1 MRAIFIPCA
10 PLIAM
15 LALLT
20 GGCDR
25 PAARSSEGVAG
36 DAPRASASGPA
47 ATSASPT
54 FSDYPV
60 PPKPEVNPE
69 FLARGKTVYE
79 LNCVACH
86 GEHGDAKA
94 DAAAFLVP
102 RPRDFVQANY
112 RLRSTPT
119 GSLPTDVDL
128 FRAVSLGLAGTA
140 MPPWRHM
147 LSPEDCWA
155 VVEYIKAFSP
165 RFAETDAAPVTVDLG
180 TAPART
186 EATVAQGKALYTSLA
201 CASCHGETGEGNGP
215 SIVGLVDD
223 AHMKIKPRDFTRPGN
238 FKSGYATKEIVR
250 TILTGFN
257 GTPMVGFYGSI
268 PVEDAWKV
276 AYYVETLVRPAP
288 PAPIARASQNFL
300 ARESLG
306 EPDVRI
312 KLIERAWKYEPDV
325 IRVRKGQIVEVTF
338 EPTDNGLGAGH
349 GFAVSGYDEVAF
361 INGAMVGAPK
371 TVKFRADRAGKFTFY
386 CATQCST
393 EKLHPLMTGTFIV
406 EANPAKSSALD

>member
-36 DAPRASASGPA
+36 GAPRASASGPA

-155 VVEYIKAFSP
+155 VVEYIKTFSP

-180 TAPART
+180 PRRRAPRP
-186 EATVAQGKALYTSLA
+186 QWRRGK
-201 CASCHGETGEGNGP
+201 P
-215 SIVGLVDD
+215 
-223 AHMKIKPRDFTRPGN
+223 FTRPWHAPV
-238 FKSGYATKEIVR
+238 ATAKPAR
-250 TILTGFN
+250 AT
-257 GTPMVGFYGSI
+257 
-268 PVEDAWKV
+268 
-276 AYYVETLVRPAP
+276 VRPSWDWWTM
-288 PAPIARASQNFL
+288 PI
-300 ARESLG
+300 
-306 EPDVRI
+306 
-312 KLIERAWKYEPDV
+312 
-325 IRVRKGQIVEVTF
+325 
-338 EPTDNGLGAGH
+338 
-349 GFAVSGYDEVAF
+349 
-361 INGAMVGAPK
+361 
-371 TVKFRADRAGKFTFY
+371 
-386 CATQCST
+386 
-393 EKLHPLMTGTFIV
+393 
-406 EANPAKSSALD
+406 

>member
-1 MRAIFIPCA
+1 M
-10 PLIAM
+10 
-15 LALLT
+15 
-20 GGCDR
+20 
-25 PAARSSEGVAG
+25 
-36 DAPRASASGPA
+36 PR
-47 ATSASPT
+47 
-54 FSDYPV
+54 
-60 PPKPEVNPE
+60 
-69 FLARGKTVYE
+69 R
-79 LNCVACH
+79 
-86 GEHGDAKA
+86 
-94 DAAAFLVP
+94 DAAAFLMP

-155 VVEYIKAFSP
+155 VVEYIKTFSP

-306 EPDVRI
+306 EP
-312 KLIERAWKYEPDV
+312 
-325 IRVRKGQIVEVTF
+325 T
-338 EPTDNGLGAGH
+338 
-349 GFAVSGYDEVAF
+349 
-361 INGAMVGAPK
+361 
-371 TVKFRADRAGKFTFY
+371 
-386 CATQCST
+386 CAS
-393 EKLHPLMTGTFIV
+393 
-406 EANPAKSSALD
+406 NSSSAPGSMSRTSSGCAKGRSWKSPSNRPTTDWARDTASRSADTTKSPSSTARWWARLGQ